1 MILGPQLLDEHESA
15 LTAPL
20 DPVIQYLDTR
30 DDGTVLYVGFGS
42 MYYPPTAAQT
52 RLLLAAIARA
62 GLALLMAQ
70 SPAMDEASAKA
81 VQDHLAYHDGLLV
94 PWVDQP
100 RVLTHKVRTPA
111 EFDSTRTP
119 LQKGFAWLLV
129 ARRIQQHHGGNDRP
143 NAHEC
148 VTER

>member
-1 MILGPQLLDEHESA
+1 MADPKCMVLGPQLLDENESA

-20 DPVIQYLDTR
+20 DPVIQYLDTQ
-30 DDGTVLYVGFGS
+30 DDGSVLYVGFGS

-70 SPAMDEASAKA
+70 SPAMDEASVKA
-81 VQDHLAYHDGLLV
+81 VQDHLAHHNGLLV

-100 RVLTHKVRTPA
+100 RVLTHKVRTPR
-111 EFDSTRTP
+111 EFDSTRT
-119 LQKGFAWLLV
+119 L
-129 ARRIQQHHGGNDRP
+129 
-143 NAHEC
+143 
-148 VTER
+148 